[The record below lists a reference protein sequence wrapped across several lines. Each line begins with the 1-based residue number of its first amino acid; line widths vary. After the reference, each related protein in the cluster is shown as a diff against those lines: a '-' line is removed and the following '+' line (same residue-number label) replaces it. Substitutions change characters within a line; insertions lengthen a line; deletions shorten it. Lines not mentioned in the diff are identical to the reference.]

1 MGKNPLRTGI
11 FYLVNLLLCLFF
23 VLPIMMMFTSALQA
37 DEQQIVSD
45 MGTVNAFIPR
55 SISFQN
61 FSDVFSRVDFGRLF
75 FNSLFI
81 VASII
86 VLGIIVNSM
95 IAYALARIKFKG
107 AQLILTVIILLII
120 IPFETQ
126 AVPLLLMSSRIHS
139 VIPWLDSYQV
149 QIIPLVANAFSIFLF
164 YQFFIGISKDLEEAA
179 AIDGA
184 NRWLMYTRVVIP
196 LSRPVFATVAILQ
209 FLAQWGSLLW
219 PVMVTRGPEFRPL
232 PLGMQTLYGQPPFF
246 WGDRFAFAAMMTI
259 PTLLIFLVFQRV
271 FIQSVASTGVK
282 G

>member
-1 MGKNPLRTGI
+1 MGKNPLRTAI

-23 VLPIMMMFTSALQA
+23 VLPIMMMFTAALQA

-45 MGTVNAFIPR
+45 MGTINAFVPR
-55 SISFQN
+55 SISLQN
-61 FSDVFSRVDFGRLF
+61 FADVFLRVDFGRLF

-95 IAYALARIKFKG
+95 LAYALARIKFKG
-107 AQLILTVIILLII
+107 AQLILTIVILLII

-126 AVPLLLMSSRIHS
+126 AVPLLLMSSRIHTL
-139 VIPWLDSYQV
+139 IPWLDSYQV

-259 PTLLIFLVFQRV
+259 PTLFIFLAFQRV